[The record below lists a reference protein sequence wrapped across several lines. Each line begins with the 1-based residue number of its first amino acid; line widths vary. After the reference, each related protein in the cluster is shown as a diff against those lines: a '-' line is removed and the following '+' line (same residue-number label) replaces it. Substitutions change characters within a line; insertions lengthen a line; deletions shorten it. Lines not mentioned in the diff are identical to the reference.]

1 MKIKNK
7 NYHMW
12 GYAVNESPPNGGYEL
27 GLESKRDIMT
37 EFKPVNAVN
46 SLRTTYRAQWGDE
59 K

>member
-1 MKIKNK
+1 
-7 NYHMW
+7 MW
-12 GYAVNESPPNGGYEL
+12 GYAVNESSPNGGYEL